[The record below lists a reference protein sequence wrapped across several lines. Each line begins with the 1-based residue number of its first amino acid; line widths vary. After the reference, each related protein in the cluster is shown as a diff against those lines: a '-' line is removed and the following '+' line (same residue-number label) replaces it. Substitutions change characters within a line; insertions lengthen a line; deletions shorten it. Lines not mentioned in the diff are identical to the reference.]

1 MSNPPLTIDQ
11 LRELMT
17 KLKIIKQ
24 AYHSGKRSADDCIA
38 ELMAAP
44 YNSPSPSSAMRLLDP
59 EPPQTDTPPG
69 WKSGTASPTR

>member
-17 KLKIIKQ
+17 KMKVIKQ
-24 AYHSGKRSADDCIA
+24 AYHSGQRSAEECIA

-44 YNSPSPSSAMRLLDP
+44 YYSPSPSSAMRLLDP
-59 EPPQTDTPPG
+59 GPPQTDTPPG
-69 WKSGTASPTR
+69 WKTRSSDG